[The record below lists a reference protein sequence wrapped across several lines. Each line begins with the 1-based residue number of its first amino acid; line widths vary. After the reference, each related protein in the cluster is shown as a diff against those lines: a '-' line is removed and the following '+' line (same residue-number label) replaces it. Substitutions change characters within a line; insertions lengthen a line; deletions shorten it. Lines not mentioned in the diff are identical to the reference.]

1 KVKGLPADRPAH
13 LTTRQA
19 AAHCHV
25 SIPPPR
31 RWLRARGLPAH
42 LTPRRHPRHAP
53 LTTRRAPAHCHVSIP
68 TLRRWIRAGDLRAHL
83 TPGGHRR
90 IDLDEFQRF
99 LRAPNRPAYPDD
111 AARRTRLLVVD
122 DEPLVVSMLVDLL
135 SDGAYA
141 IETATGG
148 YEALVKV
155 GTFRPAVIILDGVLP
170 DLDGIEAC
178 RCLRRIRETS
188 DIRIL
193 GVTGHPAMVPL
204 LLGAGA
210 DACVT
215 KPLDPEVVCRE
226 LDRLA

>member
-1 KVKGLPADRPAH
+1 VQKVKGSSAERPAH

-19 AAHCHV
+19 AAHCN
-25 SIPPPR
+25 
-31 RWLRARGLPAH
+31 
-42 LTPRRHPRHAP
+42 
-53 LTTRRAPAHCHVSIP
+53 VSIP
-68 TLRRWIRAGDLRAHL
+68 TLRRWIRAGDLRAYL

-99 LRAPNRPAYPDD
+99 LRAQSRPAYPIES
-111 AARRTRLLVVD
+111 AERTRLLVVD
-122 DEPLVVSMLVDLL
+122 DEPLVVTMLVDLL
-135 SDGAYA
+135 SDGPYT

-155 GTFRPAVIILDGVLP
+155 GTFRPSVIILDGVLP

-188 DIRIL
+188 GIRIL

-215 KPLDPEVVCRE
+215 KPLDPDAVCRE
-226 LDRLA
+226 LARLASSTRVSHSLTGREG

>member
-1 KVKGLPADRPAH
+1 VQKVKRVAAAH

-19 AAHCHV
+19 AAHCN
-25 SIPPPR
+25 
-31 RWLRARGLPAH
+31 
-42 LTPRRHPRHAP
+42 
-53 LTTRRAPAHCHVSIP
+53 VSIP
-68 TLRRWIRAGDLRAHL
+68 TLRRWIRRGDLGAYL

-99 LRAPNRPAYPDD
+99 LRAQGRPAFPRGAPD
-111 AARRTRLLVVD
+111 RTRLLVVD
-122 DEPLVVSMLVDLL
+122 DEPLVVDMLVELL
-135 SDGAYA
+135 ADRPFT

-155 GTFRPAVIILDGVLP
+155 GTFRPSVIILDAVLP

-178 RCLRRIRETS
+178 RCLRRIPETRG
-188 DIRIL
+188 IRIL

-215 KPLDPEVVCRE
+215 KPLDPDVVCRE
-226 LDRLA
+226 LDCLAAPRVPHSLTRREG

>member
-1 KVKGLPADRPAH
+1 MQKVKDLPVRYHAH

-19 AAHCHV
+19 AIHCD
-25 SIPPPR
+25 
-31 RWLRARGLPAH
+31 
-42 LTPRRHPRHAP
+42 
-53 LTTRRAPAHCHVSIP
+53 VSIP
-68 TLRRWIRAGDLRAHL
+68 TLRRWIRAGALAAYL

-99 LRAPNRPAYPDD
+99 LSAQGRPPYPVGHAP
-111 AARRTRLLVVD
+111 RTRLLVVD
-122 DEPLVVSMLVDLL
+122 DEPLVVDMLVDLL
-135 SDGAYA
+135 ADGPFT

-155 GTFRPAVIILDGVLP
+155 GTFRPSVILLDVVLP

-178 RCLRRIRETS
+178 RCLRRIPETR

-210 DACVT
+210 DACIT
-215 KPLDPEVVCRE
+215 KPLDRDVVCRE
-226 LDRLA
+226 LRRLAATTMVSHSLTGREG

>member
-1 KVKGLPADRPAH
+1 VQKLKGSAAGRRTH

-19 AAHCHV
+19 AAHCN
-25 SIPPPR
+25 
-31 RWLRARGLPAH
+31 
-42 LTPRRHPRHAP
+42 
-53 LTTRRAPAHCHVSIP
+53 VSIP
-68 TLRRWIRAGDLRAHL
+68 TLRRWIRSGELGAYL

-99 LRAPNRPAYPDD
+99 LRSKGRPAYPIGS
-111 AARRTRLLVVD
+111 APRPRLLVVD

-135 SDGAYA
+135 ADGRYT
-141 IETATGG
+141 IETASGG

-155 GTFRPAVIILDGVLP
+155 GTFRPDVIILDGVLP

-215 KPLDPEVVCRE
+215 KPLDPDMVCRE
-226 LDRLA
+226 LERLAPATRVPHSLTGREG